1 LRYVELNQKDYF
13 PVKVLI
19 IIKYRVF
26 LCWSDGLIND
36 KTAEKFAKYM
46 KKYPN
51 LYKFLACIVQ
61 KHMINAHPIIIDLG
75 VGPGLLSLELHKK
88 IPNAKIIGVDPLQKM
103 LQLANENACFDT
115 FEALLGSSEE
125 IPVEDDSADIVVSRF
140 SLPYWKDPN
149 SSFTEIYRVLKP
161 GGRIIL
167 EALNRDFPVWRLFL
181 IKLHML
187 INSAGGDV
195 TKYHLDAYKT
205 AYAIGQVEQF
215 LTDAN
220 FHIIEREGNKKDWK
234 FLVVAEK

>member
-1 LRYVELNQKDYF
+1 M
-13 PVKVLI
+13 
-19 IIKYRVF
+19 F
-26 LCWSDGLIND
+26 LCWSDGLIDD

-51 LYKFLACIVQ
+51 LYKFLACSVQ
-61 KHMINAHPIIIDLG
+61 KHTTNAHLVIIDLG
-75 VGPGLLSLELHKK
+75 AGPGLLSLELHKK
-88 IPNAKIIGVDPLQKM
+88 IPNAKIIGVDSLQKM

-115 FEALLGSSEE
+115 FEALLGSSEN

-140 SLPYWKDPN
+140 SLPYWKHPN

-161 GGRIIL
+161 GGKIIL

-187 INSAGGDV
+187 LNSAGGDV
-195 TKYHLDAYKT
+195 TKYHLDVYKT
-205 AYAIGQVEQF
+205 AYTIDQVEKF
-215 LTDAN
+215 LTNAK
-220 FHIIEREGNKKDWK
+220 FRIVEKEGLEKDWK